1 MISSG
6 NATIDVSNL
15 DAAIR
20 FYTQQLGMKLT
31 NRIGDRW
38 ATVDAGP
45 SYWTTGAVT
54 AGLTIGLRPASPR
67 SAAPG
72 TRGGMGYGLETY
84 RPCEEVIAELTTRG
98 VRVTSEIIR
107 FDAGNTFMF
116 EDVDGFPSYVHEFPL
131 EMIDE
136 ANRETHAA
144 SEAAGALLSGG
155 HAIVYVS
162 NMDAA
167 IRFYADTLGL
177 TLTNRFEDHFATVE
191 AGRRLV
197 LGIHPKTPRTPQPGM
212 KGSVTLSLVVD
223 EPIDTV
229 LSRLAKRGVRTT
241 GRLEPGTPRA
251 QSEGRSADIEDP
263 DGNLITLWKANAL
276 AAERQVAAMNV
287 PVGR

>member
-1 MISSG
+1 MISNG

-20 FYTQQLGMKLT
+20 FYTQQLGMNLT

-38 ATVDAGP
+38 ATVEAGP
-45 SYWTTGAVT
+45 SYWTTGTVM

-84 RPCEEVIAELTTRG
+84 RPCEEVIAEFTTRG

-116 EDVDGFPSYVHEFPL
+116 EDSDGFPSYVHEFPP

-136 ANRETHAA
+136 DDRERHANSDAA
-144 SEAAGALLSGG
+144 RALLSGG

-162 NMDAA
+162 NMDAG
-167 IRFYADTLGL
+167 IRFYVDTLGL

-197 LGIHPKTPRTPQPGM
+197 LGIHPKTPRTPQPGT

-241 GRLEPGTPRA
+241 GPAEPGTPRA

-263 DGNLITLWKANAL
+263 DGNLITLWEAAAL
-276 AAERQVAAMNV
+276 APEHQEAAAEV